1 MVNVPEITGA
11 NGFEG
16 NLKLPVI
23 VLPVIV
29 PTRISSDSLPNGKEN
44 MLPATT
50 DSPSLFVSP

>member
-1 MVNVPEITGA
+1 MVNVPEITAAKGLD
-11 NGFEG
+11 G

-29 PTRISSDSLPNGKEN
+29 PTRISSDSLPNEKEN